1 MKEAITD
8 LRNELEKMSSIV
20 EMKQLQIE
28 MIDFEMD
35 RIVDKDLSD
44 ETIVEAVKRLSEMVK
59 IFRDWRF

>member
-8 LRNELEKMSSIV
+8 LRNELARRSSIID
-20 EMKQLQIE
+20 MKQLHIE
-28 MIDFEMD
+28 MIDIEMD

-44 ETIVEAVKRLSEMVK
+44 ETIVEALKRLSEMVK

>member
-1 MKEAITD
+1 MKEEIMD
-8 LRNELEKMSSIV
+8 LRNELARRSSII